1 MTIVCVSLYIEKF
14 PCPFICLVFLSP
26 VSNSPYSVFCQLPQ
40 NLFLLFVVVVVVVII
55 VVINLDDLELSI

>member
-26 VSNSPYSVFCQLPQ
+26 VSNSPYSVFCQLPRKPI
-40 NLFLLFVVVVVVVII
+40 FVFCCRRRCCHHRRHKFG
-55 VVINLDDLELSI
+55 